1 MKQPQQGFT
10 LIELV
15 VAVAI
20 VGILIA
26 IAVPSYNTYVQK
38 GNRAAAKT
46 ALLDLASRQ
55 ESYYSLN
62 NAYTTQMASMGYSS
76 NSNIA
81 IPSAT
86 QNYYTLSVS
95 AVSSGTPPGYTLQA
109 TPVVGSVQ
117 ATDACQVYQV
127 DNLGNKTN
135 VNASGS
141 AVTTSGC
148 W

>member
-1 MKQPQQGFT
+1 
-10 LIELV
+10 
-15 VAVAI
+15 
-20 VGILIA
+20 
-26 IAVPSYNTYVQK
+26 
-38 GNRAAAKT
+38 
-46 ALLDLASRQ
+46 
-55 ESYYSLN
+55 
-62 NAYTTQMASMGYSS
+62 MASMGYSS